1 MQGFSQAKNINPTI
15 MSNNKVILI
24 SCMTESRA
32 TANELFAMLETVGL
46 VPWMDYR
53 DLEPGT
59 QWRDELI
66 RQVRM
71 CNAFVALLTPAYIQ
85 SKHCRMEILVTRSRR
100 CPILPIEVEECLDLL
115 DSYEE
120 TKGLAHTFMVRLIRS
135 SLVGLPISR

>member
-1 MQGFSQAKNINPTI
+1 VQGSSQAKNINPTI

-24 SCMTESRA
+24 SYMTESRA
-32 TANELFAMLETVGL
+32 TANELFAMLESVGL

-71 CNAFVALLTPAYIQ
+71 CNAFVALLSPAYIQ

-100 CPILPIEVEECLDLL
+100 
-115 DSYEE
+115 
-120 TKGLAHTFMVRLIRS
+120 
-135 SLVGLPISR
+135 